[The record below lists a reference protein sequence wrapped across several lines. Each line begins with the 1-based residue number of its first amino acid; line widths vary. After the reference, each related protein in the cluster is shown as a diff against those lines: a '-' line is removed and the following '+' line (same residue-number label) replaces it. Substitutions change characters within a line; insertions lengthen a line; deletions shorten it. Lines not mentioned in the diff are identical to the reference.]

1 MSEDQKTMFK
11 LCGLWKQQGKGEE
24 GKTYY
29 SGSLSYSTNLLLFP
43 NRYKESPDDKQPD
56 LILYIAK
63 KEKKPKPT
71 DEGEETGSKDEVP
84 F

>member
-1 MSEDQKTMFK
+1 VSNGEDQKTMFK
-11 LCGLWKQQGKGEE
+11 LCGLWKQQSAD

-29 SGSLSYSTNLLLFP
+29 SGSLTYSTNLLLFP
-43 NRYKESPDDKQPD
+43 NKYKEPNNKQPD

-63 KEKKPKPT
+63 KEKKAKPA
-71 DEGEETGSKDEVP
+71 DETKPPSEDEVP